1 MACKG
6 SLQHGVRVRYNMAC
20 AVCYSFIHCTFKH
33 DRRAE
38 ELGEARRFV
47 AVERDADY
55 ATSHWRG
62 GSC

>member
-1 MACKG
+1 
-6 SLQHGVRVRYNMAC
+6 MAC